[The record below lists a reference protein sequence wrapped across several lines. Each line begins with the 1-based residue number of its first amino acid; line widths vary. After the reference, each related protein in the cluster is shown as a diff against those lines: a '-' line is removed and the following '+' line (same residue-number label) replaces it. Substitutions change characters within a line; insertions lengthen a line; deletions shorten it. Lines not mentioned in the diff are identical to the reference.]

1 MENTILIGVA
11 GGSAS
16 GKTTVAARLKEE
28 FKTELILICHDSY
41 YLSHDDLPYEV
52 RCKINYD
59 HPNAFDTER
68 LISDIKQLKNGIPIQ
83 CPIYDYSIHN
93 RSKEVIE
100 IYPAKVIVIEGIL
113 IFENET
119 LRNLMDMKV
128 FVDTD
133 ADIRFIRRM
142 LRDVN
147 ERSRSIESIVEQ
159 YTTTV
164 KPMHDEFVE
173 PSKRYADVII
183 PRGGQNEVALSMLIN
198 RVKSI
203 LEK

>member
-1 MENTILIGVA
+1 MEDIIVIGVA
-11 GGSAS
+11 GGTAS
-16 GKTTVAARLKEE
+16 GKTTVAARLKKE
-28 FKTELILICHDSY
+28 FGNELILICHDSY
-41 YLSHDDLPYEV
+41 YLAHDDLPYEE

-59 HPNAFDTER
+59 HPSAFDTKR
-68 LISDIKQLKNGIPIQ
+68 IISDVKKLKQGIAVE
-83 CPIYDYSIHN
+83 CPVYDYSIHN
-93 RSKEVIE
+93 RSKEVVQVS
-100 IYPAKVIVIEGIL
+100 PARVIVIEGIL
-113 IFENET
+113 IFENED
-119 LRNLMDMKV
+119 LRNLMDIKV

-142 LRDVN
+142 LRDVH
-147 ERSRSIESIVEQ
+147 ERARSVESIVEQ

-183 PRGGQNEVALSMLIN
+183 PRGGQNEVAISMLIN

-203 LEK
+203 LAR

>member
-1 MENTILIGVA
+1 MEDIIVIGVA
-11 GGSAS
+11 GGTAS
-16 GKTTVAARLKEE
+16 GKTTVAARLKEA
-28 FKTELILICHDSY
+28 FKNELILICHDSY
-41 YLSHDDLPYEV
+41 YLAHDDLPYEA

-68 LISDIKQLKNGIPIQ
+68 IIEDIKKLKNGLSID

-93 RSKEVIE
+93 RSKDVIR
-100 IYPAKVIVIEGIL
+100 ISPARVIVIEGIL
-113 IFENET
+113 IFENEG
-119 LRNLMDMKV
+119 LRNLMDIKV

-142 LRDVN
+142 LRDVK
-147 ERSRSIESIVEQ
+147 ERGRSVESIVEQ

-183 PRGGQNEVALSMLIN
+183 PRGGQNEVAISMLIN

-203 LEK
+203 LDK

>member
-1 MENTILIGVA
+1 MEDIIVIGVA
-11 GGSAS
+11 GGTAS
-16 GKTTVAARLKEE
+16 GKTTVAARLKKE
-28 FKTELILICHDSY
+28 FGSELILICHDSY
-41 YLSHDDLPYEV
+41 YLAHDDLPYEE

-59 HPNAFDTER
+59 HPNAFDTKR
-68 LISDIKQLKNGIPIQ
+68 IISDIKKLKQGVAVD
-83 CPIYDYSIHN
+83 CPVYDYSIHN
-93 RSKEVIE
+93 RSKEVVRIS
-100 IYPAKVIVIEGIL
+100 PARVIVIEGIL
-113 IFENET
+113 IFENED
-119 LRNLMDMKV
+119 LRNLMDIKV
-128 FVDTD
+128 FVDAD

-147 ERSRSIESIVEQ
+147 ERARSVESIVEQ

-183 PRGGQNEVALSMLIN
+183 PRGGQNEVAISMLIN

-203 LEK
+203 LTR

>member
-1 MENTILIGVA
+1 MEDVVVIGVA
-11 GGSAS
+11 GGTAS
-16 GKTTVAARLKEE
+16 GKTTVAARLKQE
-28 FKTELILICHDSY
+28 FKDQLILICHDSY
-41 YLSHDDLPYEV
+41 YLAHDDLPYEE

-68 LISDIKQLKNGIPIQ
+68 IISDVKKLKQGISIE
-83 CPIYDYSIHN
+83 CPVYDYSIHN
-93 RSKEVIE
+93 RSKEVIQ
-100 IYPAKVIVIEGIL
+100 ISPAKVIVIEGIL
-113 IFENET
+113 IFENEE
-119 LRNLMDMKV
+119 LRNLMDIKV

-147 ERSRSIESIVEQ
+147 ERARSVESVVAQ

-183 PRGGQNEVALSMLIN
+183 PRGGQNEVAISMLIN

-203 LEK
+203 LV

>member
-1 MENTILIGVA
+1 MQNTIIIGIA

-16 GKTTVAARLKEE
+16 GKTTVAARLKES
-28 FKTELILICHDSY
+28 FTNDLILICHDSY
-41 YLSHDDLPYEV
+41 YLSHNDLPYEE

-68 LISDIKQLKNGIPIQ
+68 MISDIHQLKKGIPIQ

-93 RSKEVIE
+93 RSKEVIQ
-100 IYPAKVIVIEGIL
+100 ISPAKVIVIEGIL
-113 IFENET
+113 IFENES
-119 LRNLMDMKV
+119 LRNLMDIKV

-142 LRDVN
+142 LRDIN
-147 ERSRSIESIVEQ
+147 ERARSIDSIVEQ

-164 KPMHDEFVE
+164 KPMHDKFVE
-173 PSKRYADVII
+173 PSKRYADLII
-183 PRGGQNEVALSMLIN
+183 PRGGQNEVAISMLIN

-203 LEK
+203 LET

>member
-1 MENTILIGVA
+1 MEDTIVIGVA

-16 GKTTVAARLKEE
+16 GKTTVAARLKEA
-28 FKTELILICHDSY
+28 FQNELILICHDSY
-41 YLSHDDLPYEV
+41 YLAHDDLPYET

-68 LISDIKQLKNGIPIQ
+68 MIADIKKLKNGLPIA

-93 RSKEVIE
+93 RSKEVVQIF
-100 IYPAKVIVIEGIL
+100 PAKVIVIEGIL
-113 IFENET
+113 IFENEG
-119 LRNLMDMKV
+119 LRNLMDIKV

-147 ERSRSIESIVEQ
+147 ERARSVESIVEQ

-183 PRGGQNEVALSMLIN
+183 PRGGQNEVAISMLIN

-203 LEK
+203 LL

>member
-1 MENTILIGVA
+1 MEDIIVIGVA
-11 GGSAS
+11 GGTAS
-16 GKTTVAARLKEE
+16 GKTTVAARLKKE
-28 FKTELILICHDSY
+28 FGNELILICHDSY
-41 YLSHDDLPYEV
+41 YLAHDDLPYEE

-59 HPNAFDTER
+59 HPNAFDTKR
-68 LISDIKQLKNGIPIQ
+68 IISDIKKLKQGEAVD
-83 CPIYDYSIHN
+83 CPVYDYSIHN
-93 RSKEVIE
+93 RSKEVVRIS
-100 IYPAKVIVIEGIL
+100 PARVIVIEGIL
-113 IFENET
+113 IFENED
-119 LRNLMDMKV
+119 LRNLMDIKV
-128 FVDTD
+128 FVDAD

-147 ERSRSIESIVEQ
+147 ERARSVESIVEQ

-183 PRGGQNEVALSMLIN
+183 PRGGQNEVAISMLIN

-203 LEK
+203 LG

>member
-1 MENTILIGVA
+1 M
-11 GGSAS
+11 
-16 GKTTVAARLKEE
+16 
-28 FKTELILICHDSY
+28 
-41 YLSHDDLPYEV
+41 PYET

-68 LISDIKQLKNGIPIQ
+68 MIADIKKLKNGLPIA

-93 RSKEVIE
+93 RSKEVAQIF
-100 IYPAKVIVIEGIL
+100 PAKVIVIEGIL
-113 IFENET
+113 IFENEG
-119 LRNLMDMKV
+119 LRNLMDIKV

-147 ERSRSIESIVEQ
+147 ERARSVESIVEQ

-183 PRGGQNEVALSMLIN
+183 PRGGQNEVAISMLIN
-198 RVKSI
+198 RV
-203 LEK
+203 

>member
-1 MENTILIGVA
+1 MQNTIIIDIA

-16 GKTTVAARLKEE
+16 GKTTVAARLKES
-28 FKTELILICHDSY
+28 FTNDLILICHDSY
-41 YLSHDDLPYEV
+41 YLSHNDLPYEE

-68 LISDIKQLKNGIPIQ
+68 MISDIHQLKKGIPIQ

-93 RSKEVIE
+93 RSKEVIQ
-100 IYPAKVIVIEGIL
+100 ISPAKVIVIEGIL
-113 IFENET
+113 IFENES
-119 LRNLMDMKV
+119 LRNLMDIKV

-142 LRDVN
+142 LRDIN
-147 ERSRSIESIVEQ
+147 ERARSIDSIVEQ

-164 KPMHDEFVE
+164 KPMHDKFVE
-173 PSKRYADVII
+173 PSKRYADLII
-183 PRGGQNEVALSMLIN
+183 PRGGQNEVAISMLIN

-203 LEK
+203 LET

>member
-1 MENTILIGVA
+1 MQNTIIIGIA

-16 GKTTVAARLKEE
+16 GKTTVAARLKES
-28 FKTELILICHDSY
+28 FTNDLILICHDSY
-41 YLSHDDLPYEV
+41 YLSHNDLPYEE

-68 LISDIKQLKNGIPIQ
+68 MISDIHQLKKGIPIQ

-93 RSKEVIE
+93 RSKEVIQ
-100 IYPAKVIVIEGIL
+100 ISPAKVIVIEGIL
-113 IFENET
+113 IFENES
-119 LRNLMDMKV
+119 LRNLMDIKV

-142 LRDVN
+142 LRDIN
-147 ERSRSIESIVEQ
+147 ERARNIDSIVEQ

-164 KPMHDEFVE
+164 KPMHDKFVE
-173 PSKRYADVII
+173 PSKRYADLII
-183 PRGGQNEVALSMLIN
+183 PRGGQNEVAISMLIN

-203 LEK
+203 LET

>member
-1 MENTILIGVA
+1 MEDIVVIGVA

-28 FKTELILICHDSY
+28 FKEELVLICHDSY
-41 YLSHDDLPYEV
+41 YLAHDELPYEE

-59 HPNAFDTER
+59 HPNAFDTKR
-68 LISDIKQLKNGIPIQ
+68 IISDIKKLKQGIEIE
-83 CPIYDYSIHN
+83 CPVYDYSSHN
-93 RSKEVIE
+93 RSKDIIKVS
-100 IYPAKVIVIEGIL
+100 PAKVIVVEGIL
-113 IFENET
+113 IFENEE
-119 LRNLMDMKV
+119 LRNLMDIKV
-128 FVDTD
+128 FVDAD

-142 LRDVN
+142 MRDVN
-147 ERSRSIESIVEQ
+147 ERARSVESIVKQ

-198 RVKSI
+198 RIKSF
-203 LEK
+203 LSK

>member
-1 MENTILIGVA
+1 MQNTIIIGIA

-16 GKTTVAARLKEE
+16 GKTTVAARLKKS
-28 FKTELILICHDSY
+28 FTNDLILICHDSY
-41 YLSHDDLPYEV
+41 YLSHNDLPYEE

-68 LISDIKQLKNGIPIQ
+68 MISDIHQLKKGIPIQ

-93 RSKEVIE
+93 RSKEVIQ
-100 IYPAKVIVIEGIL
+100 ISPAKVIVIEGIL
-113 IFENET
+113 IFENES
-119 LRNLMDMKV
+119 LRNLMDIKV

-142 LRDVN
+142 LRDIN
-147 ERSRSIESIVEQ
+147 ERARSIDSIVEQ

-164 KPMHDEFVE
+164 KPMHDKFVE
-173 PSKRYADVII
+173 PSKRYADLII
-183 PRGGQNEVALSMLIN
+183 PRGGQNEVAISMLIN

-203 LEK
+203 LET

>member
-1 MENTILIGVA
+1 MEDIIVIGVA

-16 GKTTVAARLKEE
+16 GKTTVAARLKEA
-28 FKTELILICHDSY
+28 FKNELILICHDSY
-41 YLSHDDLPYEV
+41 YLAHDDLPYEA

-68 LISDIKQLKNGIPIQ
+68 MVEDIKQLKNGFPIE
-83 CPIYDYSIHN
+83 CPIYDYSVHN
-93 RSKEVIE
+93 RSKEVIR
-100 IYPAKVIVIEGIL
+100 ISPARVIVIEGIL
-113 IFENET
+113 IFENES
-119 LRNLMDMKV
+119 LRNLMDIKV

-147 ERSRSIESIVEQ
+147 ERARSVESIVEQ

-183 PRGGQNEVALSMLIN
+183 PRGGQNEVAISMLIN

-203 LEK
+203 LDK

>member
-1 MENTILIGVA
+1 MEDIIVIGVA
-11 GGSAS
+11 GGTAS

-28 FKTELILICHDSY
+28 FKNELILICHDSY
-41 YLSHDDLPYEV
+41 YLAHDDLPYEA

-68 LISDIKQLKNGIPIQ
+68 MITDVKKLKNGLSIE

-93 RSKEVIE
+93 RSKEVIQ
-100 IYPAKVIVIEGIL
+100 ISPARVIVIEGIL
-113 IFENET
+113 IFENEG
-119 LRNLMDMKV
+119 LRNLMDIKV

-147 ERSRSIESIVEQ
+147 ERARSVESIVEQ

-183 PRGGQNEVALSMLIN
+183 PRGGQNEVAISMLIN

-203 LEK
+203 LDK